1 MRCVPRLRS
10 IACSSRMCMLACSI
24 LAHARHGR
32 LVVLRSSDPMR
43 RSVVHRPSGGSCGRR
58 DRTGI
63 ARAAPDLYGVRRL
76 VTLRVPLAPCAQ
88 VHVVE
93 DAGHAVFR
101 DDVAAFNECLG
112 ACCDRL

>member
-1 MRCVPRLRS
+1 
-10 IACSSRMCMLACSI
+10 
-24 LAHARHGR
+24 
-32 LVVLRSSDPMR
+32 
-43 RSVVHRPSGGSCGRR
+43 
-58 DRTGI
+58 
-63 ARAAPDLYGVRRL
+63 VRRP